1 MKNLVLV
8 TVALFVSLASFA
20 QQDAQYSHYMFNTLV
35 VNPAYAGSKEVVNL
49 SGLYRK
55 QWVNIEGSP
64 TSQTVSID
72 GPVANNN
79 VGLALQMTNDQLGAR
94 HRRGIMATYAYRFRV
109 AQDARLS
116 FGLSGGIAQ
125 FGFDAN
131 KIRTLINENVA
142 STETALLP
150 DANFGIYYQ
159 DSKFYAGISVNDLFA
174 KVIKPSDFDKT
185 LVGDRGLHYFATA
198 GYLITVSEDIKIKP
212 SLLLKAD
219 FTDIDQR
226 STAPTEFDFNAFVLL
241 RDRLWIGASL
251 RTAAPHKGESFVP
264 ESMIGLVEF
273 YVNDQFRVGYS
284 YDYTLTELG
293 QFNSGSHEVS
303 LGYFFKT
310 QDTKDTRMLTP
321 RYF

>member
-1 MKNLVLV
+1 MKKLVLI
-8 TVALFVSLASFA
+8 TISFLLTLSVFG

-35 VNPAYAGSKEVVNL
+35 VNPGYAGSKEVVNL
-49 SGLYRK
+49 NGLYRK
-55 QWVNIEGSP
+55 QWVNIKGSP

-72 GPVANNN
+72 APAYNNN
-79 VGLALQMTNDQLGAR
+79 VGLALQLTNDQLGAR

-131 KIRTLINENVA
+131 KITTTVNEDVLA
-142 STETALLP
+142 TETVILP
-150 DANFGIYYQ
+150 DANFGVYYQ
-159 DSKFYAGISVNDLFA
+159 ASRFYAGVSVNDLFSN
-174 KVIKPSDFDKT
+174 VINPSDFGNN
-185 LVGDRGLHYFATA
+185 LVGDRGMHVFATA

-212 SLLLKAD
+212 SLLLKTD
-219 FTDIDQR
+219 FQTDKTR
-226 STAPTEFDFNAFVLL
+226 SSAPSEFDFNAFVLL
-241 RDRLWIGASL
+241 KEKLWIGASL
-251 RTAAPHKGESFVP
+251 RTAAPHVGNSFVA

-284 YDYTLTELG
+284 YDYTLTDLG
-293 QFNSGSHEVS
+293 RFNTGSHEIS
-303 LGYFFKT
+303 LGYFFKGN
-310 QDTKDTRMLTP
+310 DAKNTRMLTP